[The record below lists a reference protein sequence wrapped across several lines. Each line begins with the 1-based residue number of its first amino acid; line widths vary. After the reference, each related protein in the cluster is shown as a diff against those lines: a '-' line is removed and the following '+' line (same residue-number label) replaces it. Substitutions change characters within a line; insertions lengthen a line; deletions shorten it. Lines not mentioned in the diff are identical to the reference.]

1 MLLWGMEIAKTMI
14 LNQSIPTNPFATHI
28 KDMKHTKAIA
38 RAKKVPKDEAMKI
51 YMQLGQKIKERL
63 QAMQKCDDVAS
74 FEIDN
79 DLLTKL

>member
-1 MLLWGMEIAKTMI
+1 
-14 LNQSIPTNPFATHI
+14 
-28 KDMKHTKAIA
+28 MKHTKAIA

-51 YMQLGQKIKERL
+51 YMQLGQKIKEKL